1 MIKRLGVMAVAV
13 LALAA
18 CDKPQSSSSG
28 SSKDG
33 TLSDKY
39 DRDRDSC
46 RTQVSEYMRGRL
58 LVEDTRRDVMRGE
71 NERYGRSEMTSQM
84 ANYGDSRT
92 YDAAVGDCMQ
102 ARGWPQSKNWWQRI
116 GEPHTF

>member
-1 MIKRLGVMAVAV
+1 MMRSGLAVLCL

-28 SSKDG
+28 ASKDG

-58 LVEDTRRDVMRGE
+58 LVEDTLAVINGRTIHAYHIEGTGGGHAPDLMRL
-71 NERYGRSEMTSQM
+71 
-84 ANYGDSRT
+84 A
-92 YDAAVGDCMQ
+92 
-102 ARGWPQSKNWWQRI
+102 
-116 GEPHTF
+116 GEPNVLTAFDRAAAEVRGTL

>member
-28 SSKDG
+28 ASKDG

-58 LVEDTRRDVMRGE
+58 LVEDTRRDVMRPDD
-71 NERYGRSEMTSQM
+71 ERYGRSQMVSQM
-84 ANYGDSRT
+84 QNYGDTKT
-92 YDAAVGDCMQ
+92 YDAAMSDCMVS
-102 ARGWPQSKNWWQRI
+102 RGWPQQRSWWQRI
-116 GEPHTF
+116 GQPHTF